1 MRSIRGFAGNSR
13 GATAIEYSLIAG
25 MIFLAIVA
33 SVRLLGGNTANLFG
47 NVSSRWTN
55 AAGP

>member
-1 MRSIRGFAGNSR
+1 MRLIRSFARNHR

-33 SVRLLGGNTANLFG
+33 SVRLVGGSTFNLFNKVG
-47 NVSSRWTN
+47 TQWSN
-55 AAGP
+55 AAS